1 MSLIE
6 KFLALYIPSTI
17 RKLYVKV
24 VIRDLAD
31 PRSSLKVGLRFFNGG
46 GGGLFRHSIT
56 SWKPEVKKILTAL
69 LIYKK
74 KGEA

>member
-46 GGGLFRHSIT
+46 GGAVPPQYNVMKTGS
-56 SWKPEVKKILTAL
+56 
-69 LIYKK
+69 KK
-74 KGEA
+74 KS